1 MKLQELFQTEPIC
14 ERGDISK
21 IVKGSI
27 AYHGFLGPVKIL
39 NILGA
44 IAEVAQLKGGK
55 HARVQMTSLSADDLQ
70 EDTDLE
76 EAMFPDSAIGDK
88 LHQAKSFFKNKID
101 TKGAALGTTAAT
113 GSAVATAGLTTANMI
128 PSVLLFAPVLGSQ
141 LLVLAATYGT
151 ALMSMKG
158 INWLAQKIF
167 GTAEE
172 ALEFAHLHLNAF
184 KAHKTQFA
192 FQGKQYKVKLNSDT
206 DVKSLEKKIE
216 ELDTRSRSKN
226 PRT

>member
-76 EAMFPDSAIGDK
+76 EA
-88 LHQAKSFFKNKID
+88 
-101 TKGAALGTTAAT
+101 
-113 GSAVATAGLTTANMI
+113 
-128 PSVLLFAPVLGSQ
+128 
-141 LLVLAATYGT
+141 
-151 ALMSMKG
+151 
-158 INWLAQKIF
+158 
-167 GTAEE
+167 
-172 ALEFAHLHLNAF
+172 LEFAHLHLNAF